1 MCSSA
6 LGLNA
11 LACLLRAALQIG
23 TPVYMCPQLISCKQ
37 NGASYDATKADIWA
51 CGVLLF
57 VMLLGMFPYD
67 HTEHP
72 DPNSSDAHMEV
83 RGELVKQTQLRGRTS
98 EHNGRGAGSSGLEA
112 HAAGYVA
119 CAMWKSDETV
129 HYI

>member
-1 MCSSA
+1 
-6 LGLNA
+6 
-11 LACLLRAALQIG
+11 
-23 TPVYMCPQLISCKQ
+23 MCPQLISCKQ

-83 RGELVKQTQLRGRTS
+83 RSRLVKQAQMRGRTS
-98 EHNGRGAGSSGLEA
+98 EQCGRGVGVIRLGS
-112 HAAGYVA
+112 A
-119 CAMWKSDETV
+119 CCWACCVRHVEKR
-129 HYI
+129 